1 MHVLI
6 FSFGHFPFTAQSVDV
21 LLRMVLFGEKLIP
34 LLGKRTDLF
43 QIFLRFQSQSLHV
56 LVNGF
61 QLRSL
66 AFNLIRLCLLQHLQ
80 AAYFLPQEPRLFT
93 FICAADV
100 EHVELCLQLFGGGA
114 ILLKGLWLIE
124 FELQSMIE
132 FFSLGQLLHQLFLLS
147 SEFFLGLVSLNFGCL
162 LAGCVLLLVLLQHL
176 LQFLQFLLVPLI
188 LLVIKSFLL
197 LQLAPQGV
205 QLFIQALLF
214 LCEFGEFLTCCL
226 DV

>member
-21 LLRMVLFGEKLIP
+21 LLRMLLFGEQLIP

-43 QIFLRFQSQSLHV
+43 QIFLGFQSQSFHV

-100 EHVELCLQLFGGGA
+100 EHVELCLQLFGGCA
-114 ILLKGLWLIE
+114 ILLSLWLIQLE
-124 FELQSMIE
+124 FQTMIE
-132 FFSLGQLLHQLFLLS
+132 LLSLGQLQHQLLFLCP
-147 SEFFLGLVSLNFGCL
+147 EFFLGLVSLNFGCL